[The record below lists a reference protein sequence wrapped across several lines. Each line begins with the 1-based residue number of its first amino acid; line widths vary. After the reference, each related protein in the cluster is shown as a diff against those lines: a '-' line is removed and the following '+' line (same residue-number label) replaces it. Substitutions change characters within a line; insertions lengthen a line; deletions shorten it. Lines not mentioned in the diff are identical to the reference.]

1 MPPEVIMLLTS
12 LKMLIPL
19 TTSVRKIVVVR
30 YGHRPIRDKRVS
42 THLALV
48 ARAFG
53 AHEAWFDEKDENI
66 ERKMDQVNKTFGGS
80 FIVKTGVD
88 VSSAIRELKKGGFC
102 VVHLTMYGIPLPQVI
117 GEIRSKNKLLI
128 LVGGPKVPKYFFE
141 EADYNVSV
149 TNQPHS
155 EVAAIAVFLDW
166 LYEGREFDFEFE
178 GGKIE
183 IEPSC
188 KGKRVKILR

>member
-1 MPPEVIMLLTS
+1 M
-12 LKMLIPL
+12 
-19 TTSVRKIVVVR
+19 RKIIVLR
-30 YGHRPIRDKRVS
+30 YGHRPVRDRRIS

-66 ERKMDQVNKTFGGS
+66 EKKIYQVNKTFGGS
-80 FIVKTGVD
+80 FAAKTGVN
-88 VSSAIRELKKGGFC
+88 VPSTIKELKMKGFC
-102 VVHLTMYGIPLPQVI
+102 IVHLTMYGIPLPQVI
-117 GEIRSKNKLLI
+117 GEIRGKDKLLI
-128 LVGGPKVPKYFFE
+128 LVGGPKVPKYFYE
-141 EADYNVSV
+141 VADYNVSI

-166 LYEGREFDFEFE
+166 LYEGKEFGLKFE

-188 KGKRVKILR
+188 RGKRVKILR

>member
-1 MPPEVIMLLTS
+1 ML
-12 LKMLIPL
+12 
-19 TTSVRKIVVVR
+19 R
-30 YGHRPIRDKRVS
+30 YGHRPVRDKRIS

-53 AHEAWFDEKDENI
+53 AHEAWFDERDENI
-66 ERKMDQVNKTFGGS
+66 ERKIDQVNKTFGGS
-80 FIVKTGVD
+80 FIVRTGVE
-88 VSSAIRELKKGGFC
+88 VLSAIKELKKEGFC
-102 VVHLTMYGIPLPQVI
+102 VVHLTMYGIPLPHVI
-117 GEIRSKNKLLI
+117 GEIRSKDQLLV

-141 EADYNVSV
+141 EADYNVSI

-166 LYEGREFDFEFE
+166 LYEGREFIFKFE

-183 IEPSC
+183 IEPSHR
-188 KGKRVKILR
+188 GKKVKVLR